1 MCRTDA
7 GIEMDAVTTSVT
19 TSVTTPV
26 TTPVTTSVT
35 TDAGIE
41 MDEEG
46 YVTKKF
52 KAAYSDSILVAAL
65 GEVTARTAT
74 IASRYESKP
83 ECVGA
88 GTRAL
93 C

>member
-1 MCRTDA
+1 
-7 GIEMDAVTTSVT
+7 
-19 TSVTTPV
+19 
-26 TTPVTTSVT
+26 
-35 TDAGIE
+35 